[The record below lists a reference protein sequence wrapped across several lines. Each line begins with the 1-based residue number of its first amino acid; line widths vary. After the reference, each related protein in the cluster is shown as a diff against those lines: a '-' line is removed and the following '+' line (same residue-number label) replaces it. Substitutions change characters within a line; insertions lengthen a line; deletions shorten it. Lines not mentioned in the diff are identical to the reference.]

1 MNVVSEK
8 VEKPFKVLA
17 RELEKSG
24 QMKGIVAELTSL
36 ILKNL
41 KEIKENE

>member
-17 RELEKSG
+17 KELEKSG
-24 QMKGIVAELTSL
+24 QMKGVVAELTSL
-36 ILKNL
+36 ILTNI

>member
-1 MNVVSEK
+1 MNVMSEK
-8 VEKPFKVLA
+8 VEKPFRVLA
-17 RELEKSG
+17 SELEKNG
-24 QMKGIVAELTSL
+24 QMKGVVAELTSL

>member
-1 MNVVSEK
+1 MSVVSEK

-17 RELEKSG
+17 KELEKSG
-24 QMKGIVAELTSL
+24 QMKGVVAELTSL
-36 ILKNL
+36 ILTNI

>member
-1 MNVVSEK
+1 MDVVSEK

-17 RELEKSG
+17 KELEKSG

-36 ILKNL
+36 ILTNI

>member
-17 RELEKSG
+17 KELEKSG
-24 QMKGIVAELTSL
+24 QMTGIVAELTSL
-36 ILKNL
+36 ILTNI

>member
-1 MNVVSEK
+1 MSEK
-8 VEKPFKVLA
+8 VEKPFRVLA
-17 RELEKSG
+17 SELEKNG
-24 QMKGIVAELTSL
+24 QMKGVVAELTSL